1 MSSTGFDGG
10 MDLPRSRVLI
20 GCGVVVLGLE
30 LNGRDKADL
39 AVKTAMIGP
48 NRSGSS
54 VTPGLGCRPR
64 DARRHSTPGHRR
76 AGPAQPAAAD
86 PPAAAQGAV
95 LDTHTGPLADRGI
108 VVAFDYDN
116 KTGATRLGFALALKF
131 LLWRGRFPRGHHE
144 LPDDA
149 VEHVVRQVGVPAE
162 KSQC

>member
-1 MSSTGFDGG
+1 MDRAEPERVVRDTGA
-10 MDLPRSRVLI
+10 RVLAA
-20 GCGVVVLGLE
+20 
-30 LNGRDKADL
+30 GRAML
-39 AVKTAMIGP
+39 AGTQPQATAA
-48 NRSGSS
+48 
-54 VTPGLGCRPR
+54 L
-64 DARRHSTPGHRR
+64 
-76 AGPAQPAAAD
+76 AQPAAAD